1 MGLSNLNCVISQV
14 VVHDVWKIFTDC
26 EETKYLLVVVQELFL
41 RSNFSTTEALF
52 EVLKE
57 FNVSL
62 WRNRNARL
70 CEGVSGFLLS
80 VWLGS
85 ALELKI
91 TKVKH
96 IILKRLSLNW
106 TSEWFCIEVHV
117 HCNSLTPYFW
127 LSWGKGR
134 LKARK
139 YLLGRSLL

>member
-14 VVHDVWKIFTDC
+14 IVHDVRKIFTDC

-106 TSEWFCIEVHV
+106 TSEWFCIKVHV
-117 HCNSLTPYFW
+117 HCNYLTSYFW

-134 LKARK
+134 LKRRQI
-139 YLLGRSLL
+139 LTW

>member
-1 MGLSNLNCVISQV
+1 
-14 VVHDVWKIFTDC
+14 VHDVRKIFTDC

-106 TSEWFCIEVHV
+106 TSEGFASKFMFIV
-117 HCNSLTPYFW
+117 TT
-127 LSWGKGR
+127 
-134 LKARK
+134 
-139 YLLGRSLL
+139 

>member
-14 VVHDVWKIFTDC
+14 VVHDVRKIFTDC

-106 TSEWFCIEVHV
+106 TSEWFFIEVHV
-117 HCNSLTPYFW
+117 HCNYLTPYFW

-134 LKARK
+134 LKRRQI
-139 YLLGRSLL
+139 LTW